1 MMNEQARVRL
11 DNAPGLTSLAKDP
24 CLSRLGIRLE
34 YGDTRN
40 VNKNPVCEKAIRE
53 LEQEIVRLHP
63 EGGLLSDSDIQ
74 VVLKVLNNR
83 IRNRGFT
90 AQEIMFQ
97 RELSTGNPLSMND
110 ENLAKTQFEYRSA
123 NHEVSARTKVPF
135 GITRTEF
142 YPKPGTLV
150 FIKDAGDKHSARDRY
165 MVMKTDEHHAYVRKL
180 TDKFQSKL
188 IPVKSHQIFSVPGFD
203 FDNQDL

>member
-1 MMNEQARVRL
+1 VIFVLGDNFSSYTSACLCLSEKHQDMRDAIVRSVVPLMMNEQARVRL

-110 ENLAKTQFEYRSA
+110 ENLRITLKRSS
-123 NHEVSARTKVPF
+123 NTDPL
-135 GITRTEF
+135 I
-142 YPKPGTLV
+142 
-150 FIKDAGDKHSARDRY
+150 
-165 MVMKTDEHHAYVRKL
+165 MK
-180 TDKFQSKL
+180 
-188 IPVKSHQIFSVPGFD
+188 
-203 FDNQDL
+203 